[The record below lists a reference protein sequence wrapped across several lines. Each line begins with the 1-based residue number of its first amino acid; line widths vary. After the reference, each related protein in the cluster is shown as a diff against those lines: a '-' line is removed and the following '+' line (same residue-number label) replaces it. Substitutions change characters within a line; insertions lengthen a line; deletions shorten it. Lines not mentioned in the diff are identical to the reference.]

1 MMIKQE
7 GNAMMDISYTA
18 ASESTTITRDSL
30 SGSWILD
37 KNRGNWS
44 MRGYLETLN
53 VPELAIQAN
62 EKGETELDTIH
73 TIKFSPSCFSSS
85 SSVIKSEEGDGTCD
99 QKFKEVE
106 QQQEKVTI
114 IKRSRVNN
122 DLVVELI
129 LGEEKVDYLKPDD
142 RPKKQLAT
150 TDDAVGK
157 THLKIVSSLLT
168 VNGTMANVTDT
179 KTLVQE
185 TTKSDGKESSS
196 ASSSSSSSMMI
207 QELTI
212 LNPETNKTHITT
224 RYFKPCDDPTPLSS
238 ASSPLLPETVTSK

>member
-18 ASESTTITRDSL
+18 ASESTIITRDSL

-85 SSVIKSEEGDGTCD
+85 VIKSEEGDETCD

-168 VNGTMANVTDT
+168 VVGMANVTDN

-196 ASSSSSSSMMI
+196 ASSSSSSSVMI

-238 ASSPLLPETVTSK
+238 ALLPETVTSK

>member
-1 MMIKQE
+1 
-7 GNAMMDISYTA
+7 MDISYTA

-73 TIKFSPSCFSSS
+73 TIKFSPSCSSSS
-85 SSVIKSEEGDGTCD
+85 SSVIKSKEGDGTCD

-142 RPKKQLAT
+142 RPKKTISDHRRCCRKNTFKNCFVVANRKRYNGERYRYQDVGARSDKIRRKRIIIGIIVVVIH
-150 TDDAVGK
+150 DD
-157 THLKIVSSLLT
+157 TRI
-168 VNGTMANVTDT
+168 NDI
-179 KTLVQE
+179 
-185 TTKSDGKESSS
+185 KSRNE
-196 ASSSSSSSMMI
+196 
-207 QELTI
+207 
-212 LNPETNKTHITT
+212 
-224 RYFKPCDDPTPLSS
+224 
-238 ASSPLLPETVTSK
+238 